1 MACLHKNVNC
11 NVIADFMI
19 SLYFIMVIFDTIKQ
33 PKQWIKH
40 FAVNIVELH
49 SACCINQNHSLSAMP
64 VIGKYEMKNI
74 Q

>member
-1 MACLHKNVNC
+1 
-11 NVIADFMI
+11 
-19 SLYFIMVIFDTIKQ
+19 MVIFDTIKQ

-40 FAVNIVELH
+40 FAVNIGELH